1 MKGYNLRLLET
12 YKTQKKWKNWN
23 KVHGVYE
30 LSFAVEEIRE
40 YSFSSGYIIY
50 DCAGN
55 NPIELSRS
63 MKSVLSSMM
72 NGNVSFSNGCVTM
85 IGDFFKSGSQVFFK
99 PLEER
104 YENQ

>member
-1 MKGYNLRLLET
+1 MNGYNLRLLET

-30 LSFAVEEIRE
+30 LSFAVGDIRE
-40 YSFSSGYIIY
+40 YRNGEYTIY
-50 DCAGN
+50 DGTGN
-55 NPIELSRS
+55 NPIELCRS
-63 MKSVLSSMM
+63 MKSVLLASM

-85 IGDFFKSGSQVFFK
+85 IGDFFKSGSQVFFN
-99 PLEER
+99 PLEEQ